1 MNCIETVFQHQ
12 NSYPSWVIDK
22 VIKQAQQAQKVP
34 TNTANENE
42 HSNKKIHR
50 LLLPYHGNESCNI
63 IKSMNKRVNKLLP
76 KNTNIE
82 VTFKSTK
89 LRSCFVNR
97 NFDFFFFFLS
107 VMTNNQTKCG
117 IIYEKIAMREG
128 DDERM
133 IKSGL
138 IHCFKNRLK
147 TER

>member
-1 MNCIETVFQHQ
+1 
-12 NSYPSWVIDK
+12 
-22 VIKQAQQAQKVP
+22 
-34 TNTANENE
+34 
-42 HSNKKIHR
+42 
-50 LLLPYHGNESCNI
+50 
-63 IKSMNKRVNKLLP
+63 MNKCVNKLLP

-89 LRSCFVNR
+89 LRSCFVNC
-97 NFDFFFFFLS
+97 NFDLLFFLS

-128 DDERM
+128 DDEQM